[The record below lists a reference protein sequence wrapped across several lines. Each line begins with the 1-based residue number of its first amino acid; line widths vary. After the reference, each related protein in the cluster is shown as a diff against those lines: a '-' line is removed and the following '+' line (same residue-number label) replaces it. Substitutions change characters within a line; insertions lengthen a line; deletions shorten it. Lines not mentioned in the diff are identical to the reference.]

1 MCRKRIKSR
10 KNTEIDTFVLH
21 NNPFR
26 YHGYYYDV
34 ETGLFYCNSRYYNP
48 EWGRFISPDDVEYLD
63 PKSIN
68 GLNLY
73 CYCMNNPINY
83 CDPSGHSAILIG
95 LIIGAIVGASIG
107 FGTAAYIDYQ
117 DDGEIFNGSVAWYDY
132 IGATVLGGVVGAG
145 LGVGIG
151 YIAPQIGGAISSF
164 ASSSFTLGGG
174 LSLSAGGA
182 ATMSAGFTVTGA
194 QILQGAGILAG
205 ITVMLAQTKKSG
217 GYYGERWPGDPH
229 KPDHIHL
236 RGNNTDIRIGRDGNP
251 LPGEPGLNS
260 QQRKAL
266 KKLWEEFLKLFNR
279 W

>member
-1 MCRKRIKSR
+1 
-10 KNTEIDTFVLH
+10 
-21 NNPFR
+21 
-26 YHGYYYDV
+26 
-34 ETGLFYCNSRYYNP
+34 
-48 EWGRFISPDDVEYLD
+48 
-63 PKSIN
+63 
-68 GLNLY
+68 
-73 CYCMNNPINY
+73 MNNPINY

-217 GYYGERWPGDPH
+217 GYYGERWLGDPH
-229 KPDHIHL
+229 KPNHIHL

-251 LPGEPGLNS
+251 LPSEPGLNS

>member
-1 MCRKRIKSR
+1 
-10 KNTEIDTFVLH
+10 
-21 NNPFR
+21 
-26 YHGYYYDV
+26 
-34 ETGLFYCNSRYYNP
+34 
-48 EWGRFISPDDVEYLD
+48 
-63 PKSIN
+63 
-68 GLNLY
+68 
-73 CYCMNNPINY
+73 MNNPINY

-194 QILQGAGILAG
+194 QILQGAGI
-205 ITVMLAQTKKSG
+205 
-217 GYYGERWPGDPH
+217 
-229 KPDHIHL
+229 
-236 RGNNTDIRIGRDGNP
+236 
-251 LPGEPGLNS
+251 
-260 QQRKAL
+260 
-266 KKLWEEFLKLFNR
+266 
-279 W
+279 